1 MNIIEDLF
9 KMQDLEYKSFHS
21 KLIPTINP
29 NTIVG
34 VRVPLLRKYAKE
46 IKNCATEFLCVLPH
60 KYYEENNLHAFLISE
75 ITDFEICIEILNKFL
90 PYVDN
95 WATCD
100 GIRPKCFKKNRK
112 KLLKEI
118 KKWIVSN
125 HIYTVR
131 FAVEMLMVHFLDD
144 DFDAN
149 YLAIVSKV
157 RSEEYYVNMMVAWY
171 FATALAKK
179 WTETIVYIERKILPL
194 WVHNKT
200 IQKAIESYRITPV
213 QKVYLKSL
221 KR

>member
-90 PYVDN
+90 PYVYDLLLPN
-95 WATCD
+95 
-100 GIRPKCFKKNRK
+100 NR
-112 KLLKEI
+112 
-118 KKWIVSN
+118 V
-125 HIYTVR
+125 
-131 FAVEMLMVHFLDD
+131 FL
-144 DFDAN
+144 
-149 YLAIVSKV
+149 
-157 RSEEYYVNMMVAWY
+157 
-171 FATALAKK
+171 
-179 WTETIVYIERKILPL
+179 
-194 WVHNKT
+194 
-200 IQKAIESYRITPV
+200 
-213 QKVYLKSL
+213 
-221 KR
+221 